1 MLFDFGVGL
10 YILGHYLG
18 RLFDTA
24 GNVTTLKP
32 ASRRT
37 D

>member
-1 MLFDFGVGL
+1 MTT
-10 YILGHYLG
+10 
-18 RLFDTA
+18 DTEA
-24 GNVTTLKP
+24 WVADDNPSCGKVATLKP